1 MNKYYK
7 KWYEK
12 KENRE
17 KRLVYLKEWR
27 KKNRERIKEYS
38 QEYYTKKVVKETMD
52 GNKFRSETKESPG
65 GS

>member
-17 KRLVYLKEWR
+17 KRLAYMKEWR
-27 KKNRERIKEYS
+27 KKNKR
-38 QEYYTKKVVKETMD
+38 
-52 GNKFRSETKESPG
+52 
-65 GS
+65 